1 MDDELETRRG
11 QILFC
16 EECGCESED
25 ETRGWEGHL
34 ADEEDGSE
42 TVAIFCPVCSIEV

>member
-1 MDDELETRRG
+1 MVDELETRRG

-25 ETRGWEGHL
+25 DARGWEAHP
-34 ADEEDGSE
+34 AREEDGSV
-42 TVAIFCPVCSIEV
+42 TVAFFCPVCSIEV